1 MCSTPKNPDTLHPT
15 KRGSASRVLSASA
28 AQANINPLSNG
39 PEAQAEERANEL
51 IQEIQEHLEEF
62 IEAQPQHADRKRDIF
77 EVWAIQKIAGLQ
89 LCVEHMA
96 EQHNQHIQGHKLS

>member
-1 MCSTPKNPDTLHPT
+1 MVTNSNPPS
-15 KRGSASRVLSASA
+15 G
-28 AQANINPLSNG
+28 G

-51 IQEIQEHLEEF
+51 IHEFQAHLAEF

-77 EVWAIQKIAGLQ
+77 EAWAIQKIAGLQ

-96 EQHNQHIQGHKLS
+96 EQHNRHLQGHGLS